1 MFFIKEKPKTFYFA
15 TDIHGSDVCWRKL
28 VNSAGF
34 YDVST
39 IILGGDITGKG
50 TQLILEEK
58 PGVWVTDFLGVDVQA
73 EGAEALSK
81 LEARVRNAGFYPYR
95 ADQEEFTKFSSS
107 PVYRDQI
114 FQEVVTR
121 AVDNWIAYAEEK
133 LKGTGRRII
142 VTAGNDDPEFID
154 DLFQHSEVIEWA
166 ERKIINFDD
175 NHEILNEGYSNHT
188 PWNTHREY
196 DEDHL
201 LEVLTAQAEQLKDV
215 NNAIFN
221 IHVPPFGSQIDNA
234 PLMDTQM
241 RPVDGGQTLVPVGS
255 TAVRKLIETYQP
267 MLGLHGHIHEA
278 KGSTKIG
285 RTICIN
291 PGSTYGEGFLS
302 GVLINL
308 DKKGVRSFQPVQG

>member
-1 MFFIKEKPKTFYFA
+1 MFFIKEKPKTFFFA
-15 TDIHGSDVCWRKL
+15 TDIHGSEICWRKL
-28 VNSAGF
+28 VNTGDF
-34 YDVST
+34 YEVDT

-50 TQLILEEK
+50 TQFILEEK
-58 PGVWVTDFLGVDVQA
+58 PGVWVTDFLGADVHA
-73 EGAEALSK
+73 EGEEALAK
-81 LEARVRNAGFYPYR
+81 LEARVRNAGFYPYQ
-95 ADQEEFTKFSSS
+95 ANQEEFNKFSSS
-107 PVYRDQI
+107 ATYRDQI

-121 AVDNWIAYAEEK
+121 AVKNWIEYAEIK

-154 DLFQHSEVIEWA
+154 DLFQHSDVIQWA
-166 ERKIINFDD
+166 ERKIVWLDD

-196 DEDHL
+196 DEDRL
-201 LEVLTAQAEQLKDV
+201 LEVLTTQAEQLKDV
-215 NNAIFN
+215 KNAIFN
-221 IHVPPFGSQIDNA
+221 IHVPPYNSQIDNA
-234 PLMDTQM
+234 PLMDAQL

-267 MLGLHGHIHEA
+267 MLSLHGHIHEA

-285 RTICIN
+285 RTLCIN

>member
-1 MFFIKEKPKTFYFA
+1 LFLHKEKPKSFFFA
-15 TDIHGSDVCWRKL
+15 TDIHGSEICWRKL
-28 VNSAGF
+28 VNTGDF
-34 YDVST
+34 YDVDT

-50 TQLILEEK
+50 TQFILEEK
-58 PGVWVTDFLGVDVQA
+58 PGVWVTDFLGIDVQA
-73 EGAEALSK
+73 ENEEALAK
-81 LEARVRNAGFYPYR
+81 LISRVRNAGFYPYI
-95 ADQEEFTKFSSS
+95 ANGEEFTKYNSSAT
-107 PVYRDQI
+107 YRDQI
-114 FQEVVTR
+114 FQDVVTTSIHK
-121 AVDNWIAYAEEK
+121 WIEYAEQK
-133 LKGTGRRII
+133 LKGIGRRIL

-154 DLFQHSEVIEWA
+154 DLFQHSEVIQWA
-166 ERKIINFDD
+166 ERKIVWLDD
-175 NHEILNEGYSNHT
+175 DHEILNEGYSNHT

-196 DEDHL
+196 DEDQL

-215 NNAIFN
+215 KNAIFN
-221 IHVPPFGSQIDNA
+221 IHVPPYSSQIDNA
-234 PLMDTQM
+234 PLMDAQM

-285 RTICIN
+285 RTLCIN

-308 DKKGVRSFQPVQG
+308 DRKGVRSFQPVQG

>member
-1 MFFIKEKPKTFYFA
+1 LFIHKEKPITFFFA
-15 TDIHGSDVCWRKL
+15 TDIHGSDLCWRKL
-28 VNSAGF
+28 VNTGGF
-34 YDVST
+34 YDVDT

-50 TQLILEEK
+50 TQFILEEK
-58 PGVWVTDFLGVDVQA
+58 PGVWVTDFLGVDVRA
-73 EGAEALSK
+73 ESEEALSK
-81 LEARVRNAGFYPYR
+81 LEMRVRNAGFYPYR
-95 ADQEEFTKFSSS
+95 ANQEEFTKFSSS
-107 PVYRDQI
+107 ATYRDQV
-114 FQEVVTR
+114 FQEVVKR
-121 AVDNWIAYAEEK
+121 AVNNWIEYAENK

-154 DLFQHSEVIEWA
+154 DLFQHSDVIQWA
-166 ERKIINFDD
+166 ERKIVYLDD
-175 NHEILNEGYSNHT
+175 DHEILNEGYSNHT

-196 DEDHL
+196 DEDRL

-215 NNAIFN
+215 KNAIFN
-221 IHVPPFGSQIDNA
+221 IHVPPYGSQIDNA
-234 PLMDTQM
+234 PLMDAQL